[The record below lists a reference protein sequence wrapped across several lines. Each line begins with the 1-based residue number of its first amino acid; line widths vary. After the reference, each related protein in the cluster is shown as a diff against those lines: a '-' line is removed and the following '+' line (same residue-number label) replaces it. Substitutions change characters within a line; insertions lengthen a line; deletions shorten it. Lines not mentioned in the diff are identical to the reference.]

1 MTLSLEAAIQ
11 TFAPGLPLGVGLSAG
26 ADSTALLAA
35 CAAKWPGQVVALHVN
50 HNLQAASSAFEQQ
63 CVALCETLNVEL
75 RILETDASH
84 KPGQSP
90 EDAARVARYRA
101 LLALADQPTGV
112 GTLKNI
118 AIAHHAD
125 DQVETFLIALSRGA
139 GLAGLSAMPARW
151 TDGDVEFHR
160 PLLQV
165 SRPEI
170 ENWLKGAGI
179 GFLDD
184 PTNSDPV
191 FLRNRIRARIVPEFA
206 AAFPSFRD
214 TIVRSAAH
222 CAAAQVLLDDLAKAD
237 LQTVVRPADG
247 LPRIKG
253 LQNLNAVHQANV
265 LRYWLKNR
273 FNVIPSTAQ
282 LNELVRQIG
291 ACVNR
296 GKAIQIKVGNGLA
309 VRQGEVLNW
318 YNPQLLQRKH

>member
-11 TFAPGLPLGVGLSAG
+11 AFEPGLPLGVGFSAG
-26 ADSTALLAA
+26 ADSTALLVA

-50 HNLQAASSAFEQQ
+50 HNLQAASTAFEQR
-63 CVALCETLNVEL
+63 CVALCKSLNVEL
-75 RILETDASH
+75 RILQTDASH

-90 EDAARVARYRA
+90 EDAARRARYRA
-101 LLALADQPTGV
+101 LLELADQQTGL
-112 GTLKNI
+112 GSLKNI

-151 TDGDVEFHR
+151 TECDITFHR

-165 SRPEI
+165 SRQQVER
-170 ENWLKGAGI
+170 WLLDAGI

-184 PTNSDPV
+184 PTNSDPA
-191 FLRNRIRARIVPEFA
+191 FIRNRIRTRIVPELD
-206 AAFPSFRD
+206 AAFPVFRD
-214 TIVRSAAH
+214 TIARSAAH
-222 CAAAQVLLDDLAKAD
+222 CASAQVLLDDLARAD
-237 LQTVVRPADG
+237 LATVIRPGDV
-247 LPRIKG
+247 LPRINALKKI
-253 LQNLNAVHQANV
+253 NAVHQANV
-265 LRYWLKNR
+265 LRYWLKST

-282 LNELVRQIG
+282 LNELVRQIA

-296 GKAIQIKVGNGLA
+296 GKTIQIKVGNGFT

-318 YNPQLLQRKH
+318 YNHKLLQRKH